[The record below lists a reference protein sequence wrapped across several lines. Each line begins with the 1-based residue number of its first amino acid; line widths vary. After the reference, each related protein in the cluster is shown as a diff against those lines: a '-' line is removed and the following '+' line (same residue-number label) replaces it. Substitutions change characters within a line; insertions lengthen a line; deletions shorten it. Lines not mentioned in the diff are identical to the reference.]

1 MITFPTEWKVIQNS
15 KLPNFQTT
23 NQLKNCPSSV
33 AFPRLLNVDQ
43 LDSPYFLGENPG
55 PTGRAR
61 RPPQFRNGGG
71 CKAEMAAE
79 NGRNASFQWV
89 SATKMAPLMS
99 KKIWPSYANGK
110 FWGRVASRL
119 VSWRLDTNELVNC
132 DWKPDLSMLTSHL
145 SG

>member
-15 KLPNFQTT
+15 KLPNFQNT

-61 RPPQFRNGGG
+61 RPPNSEMGAVARRKWRQ
-71 CKAEMAAE
+71 KMAEMHRFSEFLRRKWHHLWA
-79 NGRNASFQWV
+79 
-89 SATKMAPLMS
+89 